1 MFAIHYANGT
11 NGYFGFTDGKII
23 ADGDIYVVAIWNDDI
38 NPSRCIFVNA
48 SNVFPV

>member
-23 ADGDIYVVAIWNDDI
+23 ADGDIYVVAIWNNDSS
-38 NPSRCIFVNA
+38 PSHCIFVNA
-48 SNVFPV
+48 ANVFPV